1 MLEHAPTIFD
11 VLKGSVPISI
21 QALFVCLFLV
31 LFAVV
36 LVKRELEKGDAV
48 IPPEGLNLRNV
59 LELLLDGI
67 IGLMRDTIG
76 PTWPKYLPLVGT
88 LGFFILVSN
97 LMRQFPAMDGPTGYM
112 ETNFSWALMAFGV
125 SEYAAVRHQG
135 LANYIKHLA
144 GPVLLIAPLMMV
156 VELISHLSRA
166 ASLTIRLTGN
176 MFADHT
182 LVALFLAFPVIQWFV
197 PWLFMGLGFFVAF
210 VQAFVFT
217 FLTIVYIGM
226 ALDDA
231 HH

>member
-1 MLEHAPTIFD
+1 MAAP
-11 VLKGSVPISI
+11 
-21 QALFVCLFLV
+21 
-31 LFAVV
+31 
-36 LVKRELEKGDAV
+36 
-48 IPPEGLNLRNV
+48 
-59 LELLLDGI
+59 
-67 IGLMRDTIG
+67 
-76 PTWPKYLPLVGT
+76 PKE
-88 LGFFILVSN
+88 VS
-97 LMRQFPAMDGPTGYM
+97 
-112 ETNFSWALMAFGV
+112 GV

>member
-11 VLKGSVPISI
+11 LLKGSIPISV

-31 LFAVV
+31 LIATFV
-36 LVKRELEKGDAV
+36 VKRELAKGDSV
-48 IPPEGLNLRNV
+48 VPPEGLNLRNV
-59 LELLLDGI
+59 LELMLDGI

-88 LGFFILVSN
+88 LGLFILISN
-97 LMRQFPAMDGPTGYM
+97 LMRQIPGMDGPTGYM

-135 LANYIKHLA
+135 PVNYIKHLA
-144 GPVLLIAPLMMV
+144 GPVIFIAPLMIV

-182 LVALFLAFPVIQWFV
+182 LVALFLAFPIIQIFV

-226 ALDDA
+226 ALDDG